1 MKNKNLIILSKLWLK
16 DLLKRPLT
24 YILTLIFMVAISQ
37 GISKS
42 FFLKPNHIKF
52 FYFCVISIPFLTII
66 LNSVSADYISGL
78 SFKDGLFYYLLSS
91 PLSVKEILISQVIAT
106 VSFNIICLFIFL
118 ISVGNTSLYYILT
131 SPGLFVILANSIIF
145 YIILTLF
152 EFYIYFKYPKI
163 AFYMQRFMLIILIIF
178 WLYSNFVTDGFQKEN
193 NFLLKLPYIFVF
205 LDIIIIYVL
214 KTDKIK
220 RGMQY
225 E

>member
-24 YILTLIFMVAISQ
+24 YILTLIFIVAISQ
-37 GISKS
+37 STLKS
-42 FFLKPNHIKF
+42 FFLKPDHLKF
-52 FYFCVISIPFLTII
+52 FYFCAISIPFLTII
-66 LNSVSADYISGL
+66 LNSISADYISGL
-78 SFKDGLFYYLLSS
+78 AFKDGLFYYLLAA

-106 VSFNIICLFIFL
+106 VLFNLICLFIFL
-118 ISVGNTSLYYILT
+118 IFVGNSSIYYILT
-131 SPGLFVILANSIIF
+131 SPGLFVIFANSIIF

-178 WLYSNFVTDGFQKEN
+178 WLYFNFVTDGFQKEN
-193 NFLLKLPYIFVF
+193 NFLLKLPYIFVL